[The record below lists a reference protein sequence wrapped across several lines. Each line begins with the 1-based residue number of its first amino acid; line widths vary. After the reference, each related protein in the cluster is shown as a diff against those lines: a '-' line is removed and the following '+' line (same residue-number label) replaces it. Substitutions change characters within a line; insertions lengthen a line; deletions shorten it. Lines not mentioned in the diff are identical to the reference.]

1 MSPEPTPAVLPSAAA
16 GPRTTWIRLPA
27 RSSLRACGKDAV
39 PFVDHFTTAAVT
51 RLEPGACCAGFFTD
65 ARGAVLALTSI
76 MRTATGLWIDA
87 APDVAAPLRDHLEHY
102 HIREDVE
109 LTDESAA
116 RASFLLIGPGAEA
129 WLDGHGSGARPPQPL
144 AHGGMQL
151 GEIAADVA
159 RPAWCGPHGFLVQV
173 AADDGPRL
181 AAWLDAAALP
191 QANATAA
198 DVVRIEAGWPDPA
211 DILAKSLPQELDG
224 DARAISFTKGCY
236 LGQETVA
243 RIDALGHVNRRL
255 VGLTTARAVPAGAEV
270 RCSGAAVARVTSSC
284 FSPRLAAGLGLA
296 IVPLKALASDQPLD
310 IDGQPAQVVPL
321 PLPAAAVTAEELLL
335 QTRRFRVVR
344 IPQPCADGSVASR
357 EVVVHPGSVVVV
369 PLVTPDEVCL
379 VEVVRVAVGATL
391 LELPAGTLD
400 RVEPLAAAAARE
412 LAEETGYRAGTDRGG
427 GRVLDV
433 ARNPAGADASVRGLR
448 SRPGPAGARARGAD
462 LPAGGGL
469 GGGGGDVP
477 RRPHRGCQD
486 DRRHPAGGRH
496 APRRAGSCPGLIS
509 PRRPGPSGCR
519 GRAGTARRRRAR

>member
-1 MSPEPTPAVLPSAAA
+1 MSPEPSPAGLTSAAA
-16 GPRTTWIRLPA
+16 SPRTVWIPLPT
-27 RSSLRACGKDAV
+27 RSCLRARGKDAV

-51 RLEPGACCAGFFTD
+51 RLEPGGCCAGFFTD

-87 APDVAAPLRDHLEHY
+87 AADVAAPLRDHLEHY

-116 RASFLLIGPGAEA
+116 RASFLLIGPGAET
-129 WLDGHGSGARPPQPL
+129 WLAGHAAGARPPQPL

-159 RPAWCGPHGFLVQV
+159 RPAWCGPDGFLVQV
-173 AADDGPRL
+173 TADDGPRL
-181 AAWLDAAALP
+181 AAWLEAAALP
-191 QANATAA
+191 RADATAA
-198 DVVRIEAGWPDPA
+198 DVVRIEAGWPDPV
-211 DILAKSLPQELDG
+211 DMLPKSLPQELDG

-255 VGLTTARAVPAGAEV
+255 VGLTTARSVPAGAEV
-270 RCSGAAVARVTSSC
+270 CCGGAPVARMTSTC

-310 IDGQPAQVVPL
+310 VDGTPARVVPL
-321 PLPAAAVTAEELLL
+321 PLPLPAAPGPAEELLL
-335 QTRRFRVVR
+335 ETRRFRVLR

-379 VEVVRVAVGATL
+379 VEVVRVAVGDTL

-400 RVEPLAAAAARE
+400 RAESLAAAAARE
-412 LAEETGYRAGTDRGG
+412 LAEETGYRAGTIEAAGSFWMSPGILRE
-427 GRVLDV
+427 RMHLFV
-433 ARNPAGADASVRGLR
+433 ARDLVAGPQALEPGEQIRTRHVAWEEAVAMCRDGRIEDAKTI
-448 SRPGPAGARARGAD
+448 AGILLLDAR
-462 LPAGGGL
+462 
-469 GGGGGDVP
+469 
-477 RRPHRGCQD
+477 
-486 DRRHPAGGRH
+486 
-496 APRRAGSCPGLIS
+496 RRAG
-509 PRRPGPSGCR
+509 
-519 GRAGTARRRRAR
+519 A